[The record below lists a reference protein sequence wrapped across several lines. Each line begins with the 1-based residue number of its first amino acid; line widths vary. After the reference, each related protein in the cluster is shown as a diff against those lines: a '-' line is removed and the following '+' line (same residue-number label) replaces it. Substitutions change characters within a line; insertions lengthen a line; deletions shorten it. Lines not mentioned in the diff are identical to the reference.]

1 MKHIHFKEIESTQQY
16 LKQELSSLIKG
27 NTQILISTD
36 RQTHG
41 IGRKDNHWVDSDG
54 SIAFSCLM
62 PSTEKLSLVPLWLS
76 LTLKDFFK
84 RNFDTEIQL
93 KWPNDLYFKEKKCG
107 GVICHKV
114 DDFIIVG
121 IGINLIGKPQKIY
134 DNLNQVGHLEIDI
147 NILPKNFKEEIPLQI
162 YHHIT
167 NSPFIAEEIPEHF
180 KDQCLFMGKMVKI
193 SDETDVTQGKFVGI
207 GEWGEALVK
216 DESSDN
222 VNKIYNGS
230 MRIKNN

>member
-1 MKHIHFKEIESTQQY
+1 MKHIHFKEIESTQHY
-16 LKQELSSLIKG
+16 LKQELSSLVKED
-27 NTQILISTD
+27 TQILISAE

-41 IGRKDNHWVDSDG
+41 IGRKDNRWVDSDG
-54 SIAFSCLM
+54 SIAFSFLI

-76 LTLKDFFK
+76 LTLKDFFNK
-84 RNFDTEIQL
+84 NFKTELQL

-114 DDFIIVG
+114 DDFIVVG
-121 IGINLIGKPQKIY
+121 IGLNLIDKPQKIY
-134 DNLNQVGHLEIDI
+134 DDLNQVGHLEIDM
-147 NILPKNFKEEIPLQI
+147 NILSKNFKEEIPLKI
-162 YHHIT
+162 YQHIINT
-167 NSPFIAEEIPEHF
+167 PYIPEEIPELF

-193 SDETDVTQGKFVGI
+193 SDESDITKGKFVGI

-216 DESSDN
+216 DELTAS

-230 MRIKNN
+230 MRMKKS